1 MEPADDVNSQTK
13 RRQMMMMMMMMSSMM
28 QNHGTSTEAVM
39 RYWDA

>member
-13 RRQMMMMMMMMSSMM
+13 RRQMMMMMMMSSMM